1 MAFIDKNENESE
13 FINVTQRVGSTG
25 RADDLLAVQAL
36 LAIVYTSDEQLR
48 KSKPTKDPVS
58 VTAKPAR
65 DTVILIKHFQQTI
78 MRRPKP
84 QGYINRSSGKNT
96 NYSTIY
102 VLSTMAELVSIRA
115 GFNSLFH
122 CLRVM
127 YPLLNNILKPNG

>member
-1 MAFIDKNENESE
+1 MAFIDKNENESV
-13 FINVTQRVGSTG
+13 FINVTQRVGATG
-25 RADDLLAVQAL
+25 RADDLLAFQAL
-36 LAIVYTSDEQLR
+36 LDIVYTSHYQLR
-48 KSKPTKDPVS
+48 KSKPTKGPVS

-78 MRRPKP
+78 MMRPKP

-102 VLSTMAELVSIRA
+102 TLSTLAELVSIQA
-115 GFNSLFH
+115 GFTSLFH

-127 YPLLNNILKPNG
+127 HPLLLNILKPNG